1 MLKCPE
7 GACSEAIRRTMRS
20 NRSKDTGPEL
30 QLRRALWGA
39 GLRGYRLHV
48 RALPGRPDLVYER
61 RQVAVFLHGCW
72 WHGCPH
78 CGRYRLPRTNS
89 EYWKLKLQ
97 SNQERDA
104 IAAERLEEMG
114 YVVIV
119 AWECEVKRQLSEV
132 VARIRAQ
139 LDVAAHWNGGDA
151 RESQGLL

>member
-1 MLKCPE
+1 M
-7 GACSEAIRRTMRS
+7 
-20 NRSKDTGPEL
+20 
-30 QLRRALWGA
+30 
-39 GLRGYRLHV
+39 
-48 RALPGRPDLVYER
+48 
-61 RQVAVFLHGCW
+61 
-72 WHGCPH
+72 
-78 CGRYRLPRTNS
+78 PRTNS